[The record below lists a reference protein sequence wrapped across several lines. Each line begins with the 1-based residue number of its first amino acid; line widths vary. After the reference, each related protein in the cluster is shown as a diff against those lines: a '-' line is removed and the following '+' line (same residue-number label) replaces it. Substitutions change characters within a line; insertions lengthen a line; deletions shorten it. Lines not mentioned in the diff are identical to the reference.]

1 MEAIPV
7 QSNIEEDLLDHE
19 EEKIGG
25 GLGLKKSKRLMN
37 FDGLQGNLSQS
48 GRDHTDGSSSIVS
61 IPSFLAR

>member
-1 MEAIPV
+1 MPA
-7 QSNIEEDLLDHE
+7 QNNIEEDQTDFE

-61 IPSFLAR
+61 IPSLFAR

>member
-1 MEAIPV
+1 MIPA
-7 QSNIEEDLLDHE
+7 QDEIEEDHADFE